1 MVEFY
6 KEELMS
12 ALAGNWWYFVCL
24 IENKWK
30 PIYIIDKL
38 SYNNLKNIR
47 FGRSGPVQWNVK
59 YLIWDKNQILINKLC
74 RIWNKGNCWLY

>member
-47 FGRSGPVQWNVK
+47 FDFGRSGPVEC
-59 YLIWDKNQILINKLC
+59 QISDLRQESNFD
-74 RIWNKGNCWLY
+74 